1 MMTYLVI
8 GVCLLLL
15 VIVIV
20 LSAKPISMGIEAR
33 RNMNYSKNQKD
44 KESSSE
50 NIDNTSVSEELIK
63 IKELY
68 ETGVIT
74 KEEFLNAKDKILN

>member
-1 MMTYLVI
+1 MTYLVI

-33 RNMNYSKNQKD
+33 RNMKYSKNQKD

-50 NIDNTSVSEELIK
+50 NINDTSVSEELIK

-74 KEEFLNAKDKILN
+74 KEEFLKAKDKILN

>member
-1 MMTYLVI
+1 
-8 GVCLLLL
+8 
-15 VIVIV
+15 
-20 LSAKPISMGIEAR
+20 
-33 RNMNYSKNQKD
+33 MNYSKNQKD

-50 NIDNTSVSEELIK
+50 NINDTSVSEELIK

-74 KEEFLNAKDKILN
+74 KEEFLKAKDKILN

>member
-1 MMTYLVI
+1 
-8 GVCLLLL
+8 
-15 VIVIV
+15 
-20 LSAKPISMGIEAR
+20 MGIEAR

-50 NIDNTSVSEELIK
+50 NINDTSVSEELIK

-74 KEEFLNAKDKILN
+74 KEEFLKAKDKILN